1 MKTNFGY
8 KLSFFF
14 LIPDLREERESG
26 GISVVEKVLVETD
39 SGHENGLFWCQWVSF
54 DGESL
59 FKVFLFPL
67 NFPKKVDQNSK
78 GIFVPSLLW
87 IFKSIFGLSEAM
99 NMVEKRF

>member
-1 MKTNFGY
+1 
-8 KLSFFF
+8 
-14 LIPDLREERESG
+14 
-26 GISVVEKVLVETD
+26 
-39 SGHENGLFWCQWVSF
+39 
-54 DGESL
+54 
-59 FKVFLFPL
+59 VFLFPL